1 MLKKEYK
8 VCLPTMQGTVEEEC
22 RQCIDRIAKSIPSE
36 QKIVKLNIF
45 VDLPDYQTLTR
56 SRMEISGLIANTFDE
71 IRPAYNIVVQP
82 PEKPWK
88 VTVEALTVTP
98 LSGSLITRFLG
109 EIPYVVMDSD
119 DSKEIWAAGLDTGL
133 FPDDTRKAAESGFD
147 KVKSILESENMS
159 LNNIVRQWNY
169 IGNILS
175 IKNGY
180 QNYQVFNEVRSEYY
194 GLYRNVK
201 MFPAATGV
209 GMKYGGVA
217 LDFHAVRSDKKISFF
232 PVDNPAQI
240 NAYCYGQNVLRGNPR
255 NGNAMKNPPQFER
268 ALFMHSDVNPVLY
281 VSGTAS
287 ILGQKTVG
295 LNDVSRQTEVTIGNI
310 NKLADYNRIRSISG
324 KNNITGLECSFIR
337 VYVKN
342 PGDFQTVRS
351 ICDSNFPS
359 VPSVFIEADICRDD
373 LLVEIEAEY
382 NVKME

>member
-1 MLKKEYK
+1 MLKKKYF
-8 VCLPTMQGTVEEEC
+8 VCLPSKQGTVVDEC
-22 RQCIDRIAKSIPSE
+22 RQCLNHLAKSIPSE

-45 VDLPDYQTLTR
+45 ADLPDYQTLTR
-56 SRMEISGLIANTFDE
+56 ARVEISDLIASIFHE
-71 IRPAYNIVVQP
+71 IRPAYNIIVQP

-88 VTVEALTVTP
+88 VTVETLTVTP
-98 LSGSLITRFLG
+98 LSGSLITRFHG

-119 DSKEIWAAGLDTGL
+119 DSKEIWAAGLDNRL
-133 FPDDTRKAAESGFD
+133 FPDDTRKAAEFGFD
-147 KVKSILESENMS
+147 QVREILEAENMS
-159 LNNIVRQWNY
+159 LNHIVRQWNY
-169 IGNILS
+169 IGNILT

-180 QNYQVFNEVRSEYY
+180 QNYQVFNEVRSEFYE
-194 GLYRNVK
+194 LHRNVK

-209 GMKYGGVA
+209 GMKYGGVN
-217 LDFHAVRSDKKISFF
+217 LDFHAVKSDKKLSVF

-255 NGNAMKNPPQFER
+255 NGNTVKNPPQFER
-268 ALFMHSDVNPVLY
+268 ALLMHSDANPVLY

-295 LNDVSRQTEVTIGNI
+295 LNDVARQAEVTIDNI
-310 NKLADYNRIRSISG
+310 NKLADYNRIRRISG
-324 KNNITGLECSFIR
+324 KNNITGLECLFIR

-342 PGDFQTVRS
+342 TQDFQTVRS
-351 ICDSNFPS
+351 ICDRNFPS

-382 NVKME
+382 NVIME